1 MSSFWTSRTL
11 VERNTLSLARAGRA
25 GQQPSS
31 GGGSSAPASGSPPA
45 DRALQTLPLPQPPP
59 RRRCAGCHPLGAGRV
74 AAGFQARYTIPGY
87 S

>member
-31 GGGSSAPASGSPPA
+31 GGGSSAPACGSPPA
-45 DRALQTLPLPQPPP
+45 DRALHTQPLPQPLP
-59 RRRCAGCHPLGAGRV
+59 RRRCAGCHPLSAGCV